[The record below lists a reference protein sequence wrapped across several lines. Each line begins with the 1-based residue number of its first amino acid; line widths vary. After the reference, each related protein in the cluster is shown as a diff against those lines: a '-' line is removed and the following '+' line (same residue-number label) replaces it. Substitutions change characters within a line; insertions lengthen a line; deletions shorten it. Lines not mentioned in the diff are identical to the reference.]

1 MKQFYFGPT
10 FKFYRTAEVGKT
22 FKVNK
27 INKYFLKFCTNS

>member
-10 FKFYRTAEVGKT
+10 FKFYRIAKVGKT

-27 INKYFLKFCTNS
+27 INK